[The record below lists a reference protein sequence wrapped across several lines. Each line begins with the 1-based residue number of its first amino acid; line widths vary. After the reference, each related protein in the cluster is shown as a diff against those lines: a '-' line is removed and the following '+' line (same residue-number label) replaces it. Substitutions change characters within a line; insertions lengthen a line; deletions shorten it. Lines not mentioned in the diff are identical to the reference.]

1 MTSSSDPGP
10 RAERPGLAAP
20 EVLEVKPVLTVAETA
35 QLLNL
40 CSKTIYGLVE
50 KGVLRTLP
58 HLRKRLITRQ
68 SIEAFIDSAGS
79 TP

>member
-1 MTSSSDPGP
+1 MTSRSDHGP
-10 RAERPGLAAP
+10 RVEGQDVAAP

-50 KGVLRTLP
+50 KGVLQTLP

-68 SIEAFIDSAGS
+68 SIEAFINSAGS